1 MVMKI
6 EKVSY
11 SSSLGVQV
19 AHVNYAVK
27 YRHKIFG
34 KGEVMAR
41 ALESFKETERA
52 WSEKTGLKILEMGID
67 KDHVHMVFQWG
78 PGTPLSKIIQL
89 LKGRCAREVLRDFPE
104 LRREKFWGGH
114 MWSPAYHFLSMG
126 TADVKHALEYVKDQG
141 APRVPMEVA
150 GQTKLDRFAC

>member
-34 KGEVMAR
+34 KGVVMAR
-41 ALESFKETERA
+41 ALESFRETERA
-52 WSEKTGLKILEMGID
+52 WSEKTGGKILEMGID

-78 PGTPLSKIIQL
+78 PGS
-89 LKGRCAREVLRDFPE
+89 RC
-104 LRREKFWGGH
+104 
-114 MWSPAYHFLSMG
+114 
-126 TADVKHALEYVKDQG
+126 
-141 APRVPMEVA
+141 PR
-150 GQTKLDRFAC
+150 